1 MFTCIYVLLYE
12 GKCKWS
18 YGPSCPVD
26 FPLNIFIHSFI
37 HSSEYSY
44 GWRRRRT
51 NNLRR
56 TSLCSAY
63 IGCQHVACCGTVL
76 PLQWI
81 GISCWPGA
89 QQKTRRTL
97 LRRLIAGVLRQITR
111 PCPSINYYTMRRRL
125 TCNALMLS
133 GGRGYRPGRRRRRY
147 STFAPSPDTCPRN

>member
-1 MFTCIYVLLYE
+1 VVLWPFL
-12 GKCKWS
+12 
-18 YGPSCPVD
+18 SCG
-26 FPLNIFIHSFI
+26 FSIKYIHSFI
-37 HSSEYSY
+37 HRNTPTGGGGGVLTIYAEQVSVQPTRLSTR
-44 GWRRRRT
+44 GM
-51 NNLRR
+51 LRDCAAA
-56 TSLCSAY
+56 T
-63 IGCQHVACCGTVL
+63 

-111 PCPSINYYTMRRRL
+111 PCPSINYYTMRTRL